1 MINSRTGLI
10 LRKTGDRGRFQT
22 GALRTVKIAHGGLIP
37 FFIYNMT
44 QSMKQNDGNR
54 EKIPAADRANGNR
67 EQSAINSSLFLF
79 YVMISASD
87 HSFLRAAGR
96 HDEPPREFPARF
108 QRFF

>member
-1 MINSRTGLI
+1 MINSGTGLI
-10 LRKTGDRGRFQT
+10 LRKTSDRGRLQT
-22 GALRTVKIAHGGLIP
+22 GALRTVKIAHGCLIP

-67 EQSAINSSLFLF
+67 GAVSHHSSLFLF

-87 HSFLRAAGR
+87 HSFLRTAGR